1 MKLQFAVFC
10 PSLLLSLIARPCEG
24 AQLRSQLVQHLIGA
38 SSWGREKTEKGDV
51 LLELG
56 RASSRAGM
64 KRQWLSDLVALNRE
78 PADDDNGTAVR
89 SVLHEFLRL
98 SNGSAPGAN
107 LSVEEL
113 QKLEKM
119 EDRTATDI
127 AKLKRAEKETASEL
141 EALEKQLE
149 TREKELEAMPAD
161 HAGREAKEK
170 EVNALKETVNSKR
183 AVLHEIGKLKGKLL
197 DDLGKIARRRGG
209 GEVEVA
215 GNFGKHSTNSLDDA
229 LSDFEA
235 TATIIPPALQ
245 EMGVKFNHVDDW
257 FSFFLALVTNVVV
270 LIVCI
275 LVFSCLR
282 QRFRLVYQKNNW
294 DNWGHSDPSERT
306 AIVDG
311 DAKLFDERKNWNTS
325 LALGKLPKRLH
336 GTFWDWITGS
346 VWLCRTEAMLIQF
359 CNLGITVFLGISL
372 PFCLILAPLH
382 VFFGGNAAG
391 SDYLSWQ
398 GFANVE
404 QGSKLCWLHAFLVWY
419 VVLFVDTR
427 IYKFQKKFVKL
438 RVHWLQKLS
447 HIESCTILVE
457 NIPLRHRT
465 VAGLRKYMNNMFA
478 GREVVH
484 EVHLLAYTEQLES
497 LIATR
502 DVAKVAM
509 ERAKERA
516 ECATRAKAEAEAARL
531 EAGEH
536 EDYRLVLAT
545 PRILLDMMN
554 STLEDLEAEYS
565 THQDEVV
572 AERYR
577 LKKIMARVEAKAED
591 ADEEEWDD
599 EAPSQVADGDPVDM
613 LVDQTD
619 GDTSMD
625 EAQSEAAVKIQRSW
639 RARKM
644 PAMLL
649 GLKSSLGFKFRHIA
663 RPFAL
668 KSELETAITETYSST
683 AFVTFNTRYDAI
695 MARRIIPYTPDRE
708 EFVVSEAPDPSD
720 VNYNNLKKDALHWK
734 TWNSVGIA
742 LIILLFLMFLPTI
755 AFISSFSNLNNLSSY
770 SPRIEEFAAKNPKLA
785 GMWNGIA
792 GALGLNIVL
801 GFLPTVLVL
810 ISQAC
815 FKQTANAWA
824 QLRLQKLYF
833 LFLVV
838 FQLLIV
844 SMASSMMNAMV
855 DFAQNPLSLVDRL
868 SMGMCRTTHFFLS
881 VFVIQWAA
889 MGMEHTRYVQLIKY
903 MLFKKTYATSLDA
916 AIAAEPEDQDYYGI
930 GARSARVASIFV
942 IGLAFVSL
950 CPLISLMS
958 LISFCLLRVLLGYH
972 VVYAETRK
980 ADIGGHFWVTMLKHC
995 QVGMIIYVICMTGV
1009 LAERSGSRY
1018 PALIAASSLVY
1029 VIESMIVFDGKF
1041 FWESICHE
1049 QVMQAQRE
1057 AEEGKA
1063 VDVREPTRE
1072 SYIQPEL
1079 IDEELY
1085 NTPRIVKRTP
1095 NNMAAI
1101 GE

>member
-1 MKLQFAVFC
+1 
-10 PSLLLSLIARPCEG
+10 
-24 AQLRSQLVQHLIGA
+24 
-38 SSWGREKTEKGDV
+38 
-51 LLELG
+51 
-56 RASSRAGM
+56 M
-64 KRQWLSDLVALNRE
+64 KRQWLRDLVALNRD

-98 SNGSAPGAN
+98 SKESAPGAN
-107 LSVEEL
+107 LSVE
-113 QKLEKM
+113 
-119 EDRTATDI
+119 
-127 AKLKRAEKETASEL
+127 
-141 EALEKQLE
+141 
-149 TREKELEAMPAD
+149 
-161 HAGREAKEK
+161 
-170 EVNALKETVNSKR
+170 ETVNSKR
-183 AVLHEIGKLKGKLL
+183 AVLHEIGKRK
-197 DDLGKIARRRGG
+197 
-209 GEVEVA
+209 VV
-215 GNFGKHSTNSLDDA
+215 GNFGKSPIYGANPLDDV
-229 LSDFEA
+229 LSDLEA

-257 FSFFLALVTNVVV
+257 FAFLIALVTNVVV

-294 DNWGHSDPSERT
+294 DNWGQSDPSERT

-311 DAKLFDERKNWNTS
+311 EANLFDDRKNWNTS
-325 LALGKLPKRLH
+325 FALGKLPKRLH

-346 VWLCRTEAMLIQF
+346 VWLSRTEVITCAGLDQAMLIQF

-391 SDYLSWQ
+391 NDYLSWQ

-427 IYKFQKKFVKL
+427 IYKFQNKFVKL

-465 VAGLRKYMNNMFA
+465 VAGLRKYMNNMFG

-484 EVHLLAYTEQLES
+484 EVHLLVYTEQLER

-516 ECATRAKAEAEAARL
+516 ECVTWAEAEAEAARL

-536 EDYRLVLAT
+536 EDHRLVLAT
-545 PRILLDMMN
+545 PRILLRMH

-577 LKKIMARVEAKAED
+577 LKKNMAKVEAKAEA
-591 ADEEEWDD
+591 ADEVLQKEWGD
-599 EAPSQVADGDPVDM
+599 ESPPSPVVAGDPVDM

-619 GDTSMD
+619 GDTGMD
-625 EAQSEAAVKIQRSW
+625 EAHAAAVKVQRVW
-639 RARKM
+639 RARNM
-644 PAMLL
+644 PAMML
-649 GLKSSLGFKFRHIA
+649 GLQSNLGCKLKHIA
-663 RPFAL
+663 GPFAL
-668 KSELETAITETYSST
+668 KSELETAIRETYSST

-708 EFVVSEAPDPSD
+708 QFVVSEAPDPSD

-770 SPRIEEFAAKNPKLA
+770 SPGIEEFAAKNPKLA

-815 FKQTANAWA
+815 FKQTANASS
-824 QLRLQKLYF
+824 QLGLQKLYF

-855 DFAQNPLSLVDRL
+855 DFAHNPLSLVDRL

-903 MLFKKTYATSLDA
+903 ILFKQTCATSLDA

-958 LISFCLLRVLLGYH
+958 LISFCLLRVLVGYH

-980 ADIGGHFWVTMLKHC
+980 ADLGGHFWVTMLKHC
-995 QVGMIIYVICMTGV
+995 QVGMIIYVVCMTGV

-1029 VIESMIVFDGKF
+1029 VIQSMIVFEGKF

-1057 AEEGKA
+1057 QENGKA

-1085 NTPRIVKRTP
+1085 NSPHTVSRTP
-1095 NNMAAI
+1095 DKMVCAAVSAVMLATI
-1101 GE
+1101 AGS